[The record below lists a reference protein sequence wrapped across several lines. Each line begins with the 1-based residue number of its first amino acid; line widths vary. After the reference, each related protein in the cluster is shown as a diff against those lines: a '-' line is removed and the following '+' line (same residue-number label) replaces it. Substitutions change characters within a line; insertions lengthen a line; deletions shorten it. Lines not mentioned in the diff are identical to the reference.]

1 MLYPHHFAI
10 QVINVV
16 AIVAGEENLLGEPS
30 YKYLTAD
37 EMRGL
42 GDDSMAID
50 VTHDEKPIIGSPFT
64 AKIKPASDKK
74 AGIDVSGI
82 QVYGPG
88 VSPQG
93 KDSCLLRTSCIDGLS

>member
-1 MLYPHHFAI
+1 MLYLHHFAI

-50 VTHDEKPIIGSPFT
+50 VTHDEKQKPEGGAPTTCAARARVKFVLS
-64 AKIKPASDKK
+64 KISL
-74 AGIDVSGI
+74 
-82 QVYGPG
+82 PG
-88 VSPQG
+88 VRS
-93 KDSCLLRTSCIDGLS
+93 RR

>member
-1 MLYPHHFAI
+1 MLYLHRLAI

-50 VTHDEKPIIGSPFT
+50 VTHDEKQRAEVVDGKGAPPQP
-64 AKIKPASDKK
+64 PASIS
-74 AGIDVSGI
+74 ATMVSE
-82 QVYGPG
+82 
-88 VSPQG
+88 
-93 KDSCLLRTSCIDGLS
+93 